1 MPQRDTLF
9 HPEEPCGKRPITGL
23 DRRAVHESEQ
33 RRRKKPTIET
43 IRKMETFFRRVDA
56 DDPTAVEELGRYHI
70 MNTLQ
75 PLASWQNIGKLL
87 LREWF
92 QRIWIMQEVVAG
104 SQVSMICD
112 QHKLRWETFAY
123 VMTKIEQRG
132 LHDLLK
138 QENTVPPG
146 LLNPV
151 LIQKLPVIRY
161 QKQGPLVCRCC

>member
-1 MPQRDTLF
+1 
-9 HPEEPCGKRPITGL
+9 
-23 DRRAVHESEQ
+23 
-33 RRRKKPTIET
+33 
-43 IRKMETFFRRVDA
+43 METFFRRVDA

-92 QRIWIMQEVVAG
+92 QRIWIIQEVVAG

-146 LLNPV
+146 LVNPV
-151 LIQKLPVIRY
+151 LIQELRVIRY
-161 QKQGPLVCRCC
+161 QKQGLLVADVADHYLGIQGI